1 MWLGRSGGANAKRSI
16 KECDL
21 MPVVVFAS
29 TAHTAHAGVE
39 DRQRKSAARSS
50 QMFDITAKPK
60 NKMEMREI

>member
-1 MWLGRSGGANAKRSI
+1 
-16 KECDL
+16 